1 MSTQYIVVSLILR
14 SKFLNHQKKAE
25 ETLKPSQKNLLAN
38 PTVRGRASTLA
49 EQWTT
54 KPPSTCCDYRHL
66 KPQDVVFGAISPKN
80 AIAIM

>member
-38 PTVRGRASTLA
+38 PNVRGHASTLA
-49 EQWTT
+49 EQ
-54 KPPSTCCDYRHL
+54 
-66 KPQDVVFGAISPKN
+66 
-80 AIAIM
+80 